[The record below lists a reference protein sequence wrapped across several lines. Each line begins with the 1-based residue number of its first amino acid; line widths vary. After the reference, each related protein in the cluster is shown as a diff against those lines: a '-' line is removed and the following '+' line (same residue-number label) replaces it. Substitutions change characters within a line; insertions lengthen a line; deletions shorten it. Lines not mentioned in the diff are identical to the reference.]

1 MMTGENVQF
10 YGAVTVSDR
19 GQVVIPAQ
27 ARRDLDIKVGEK
39 MLVVG
44 GPGGG
49 LLFLQTDVV
58 SRMLTQWAD
67 LIRLLE
73 EGEFTRSPAEE
84 TSEET

>member
-1 MMTGENVQF
+1 MTDENVRF
-10 YGAVTVSDR
+10 YGAITVSDR

-39 MLVVG
+39 MLVMG

-67 LIRLLE
+67 LIRLFE
-73 EGEFTRSPAEE
+73 EGGFAGLPVKE

>member
-1 MMTGENVQF
+1 MTDEHVQF

-27 ARRDLDIKVGEK
+27 ARRDLDIEVGEK

-73 EGEFTRSPAEE
+73 EGGFTRSPVEE
-84 TSEET
+84 TSEKT

>member
-1 MMTGENVQF
+1 MTDENVRF

-49 LLFLQTDVV
+49 LMFLQTDVV

-73 EGEFTRSPAEE
+73 EGELARSPVEE
-84 TSEET
+84 TGEET

>member
-1 MMTGENVQF
+1 MTDEKIQF

-44 GPGGG
+44 GPNGG
-49 LLFLQTDVV
+49 LFFFQTDVV

-73 EGEFTRSPAEE
+73 EGGFTRPPAEE
-84 TSEET
+84 TGEKA

>member
-1 MMTGENVQF
+1 MTDENVQF

-49 LLFLQTDVV
+49 LMFLQTDVV

-73 EGEFTRSPAEE
+73 EGEFTRSPVEE
-84 TSEET
+84 TGEET

>member
-1 MMTGENVQF
+1 MTDEKIQF

-44 GPGGG
+44 GPKGG
-49 LLFLQTDVV
+49 LMFLQTGVV

-67 LIRLLE
+67 LVRLLE
-73 EGEFTRSPAEE
+73 EGEFIRSPVEK

>member
-1 MMTGENVQF
+1 MTDEDVRF

-19 GQVVIPAQ
+19 GQVVIPVQ
-27 ARRDLDIKVGEK
+27 ARRDLGVKVGEK

-67 LIRLLE
+67 LVRLLE
-73 EGEFTRSPAEE
+73 EGGFTRSPVEE

>member
-1 MMTGENVQF
+1 MTDEKIQF

-27 ARRDLDIKVGEK
+27 ARRDLDIEVGEK

-44 GPGGG
+44 GPSGG
-49 LLFLQTDVV
+49 LFFFQTDVV

-73 EGEFTRSPAEE
+73 EGGFTRSPVEE
-84 TSEET
+84 TSEEA

>member
-1 MMTGENVQF
+1 MTDEDVRF

-19 GQVVIPAQ
+19 GQVVIPVQ
-27 ARRDLDIKVGEK
+27 ARRDLGVKVGEK

-67 LIRLLE
+67 LVRLLE
-73 EGEFTRSPAEE
+73 EGGFTRSPVEE
-84 TSEET
+84 TSGET

>member
-1 MMTGENVQF
+1 MTDENVRF

-27 ARRDLDIKVGEK
+27 ARRDLDVRVGEK

-44 GPGGG
+44 GPRGG

-58 SRMLTQWAD
+58 SHMLTQWAD

-73 EGEFTRSPAEE
+73 EGGFARSPVEE